1 MRSLFLLSCLL
12 PVMAIAA
19 ATPLESVTAEG
30 SESSESIPQR
40 MVSLS
45 VKQDVAAACGTRPCR
60 REN

>member
-30 SESSESIPQR
+30 SESIPQSR
-40 MVSLS
+40 F
-45 VKQDVAAACGTRPCR
+45 PCR
-60 REN
+60 

>member
-19 ATPLESVTAEG
+19 ATPLESVTGEG
-30 SESSESIPQR
+30 SESIPQR